1 MRVARVDYGI
11 RKAVVRGLFGVN
23 ATESAS
29 ESAAEP
35 AWSAARSAARS
46 AALDKIETWLL
57 NHIEQMEEWK

>member
-29 ESAAEP
+29 ESAAES
-35 AWSAARSAARS
+35 AWSARS

>member
-29 ESAAEP
+29 ESASE
-35 AWSAARSAARS
+35 SAAESAAESARS